1 MDKAVLFRH
10 FSDMASEISPIPSY
24 QLYGEK
30 RGFPDVLHIERIVD
44 RAAGLDW
51 KIGPHRHLHL
61 HQIFLLL
68 SGEITLSIDGESQA
82 VMTPAL
88 LNIPRG
94 CVHGFRFSAG
104 TEGYV
109 LTLPIEE
116 FSDLFSED
124 SETAV
129 PASRFFVAVPGKWAE
144 TLFMDISQEHGA
156 SRPFRKT
163 RLRALATLAMCR
175 AFSAADLAGDQAAPH
190 LGRRDPRLGRFEAL
204 IEKHHRQ
211 HWTVSDYARELGMS
225 PRHLSRLCTALTG
238 LSALALIE
246 GYRTRE
252 ACRMLVYT
260 RMSVSSVA
268 FSLGFDDASYFSR
281 SFQRNTGLSP
291 SAYRARFE
299 A

>member
-10 FSDMASEISPIPSY
+10 FSDMVPEISPIPSY

-61 HQIFLLL
+61 HQLFLLL

-109 LTLPIEE
+109 LTLPVEE
-116 FSDLFSED
+116 FGDLFGED
-124 SETAV
+124 SETAM
-129 PASRFFVAVPGKWAE
+129 PASRFFVAVPRTAAQM
-144 TLFMDISQEHGA
+144 LFADLAQEHSA
-156 SRPFRKT
+156 SRPYRKT
-163 RLRALATLAMCR
+163 RLRALAMLVLCN
-175 AFSAADLAGDQAAPH
+175 AFSTADHADDDAIPRPD
-190 LGRRDPRLGRFEAL
+190 RRDPRIGRFEAL

-211 HWTVSDYARELGMS
+211 HWAVSDYARELAMS

-238 LSALALIE
+238 LSAMALIE
-246 GYRTRE
+246 GYRIRE

-268 FSLGFDDASYFSR
+268 FSLGFDEASYFSR